1 MQGRSGGRATTLR
14 FKQGAYNSSQTWLC
28 DLDHRCFAGI
38 DPADAKRSCPGT
50 GQNSPGRAK
59 SRRLGLPASHCSCS
73 SAEALSPQDV
83 GNIVRRRCQI
93 QGGELVFNLETT
105 ILRPRRAMAKP
116 LREESAH
123 AFAPALS
130 SEPANCYCGVATF
143 LAWALL
149 PSLVTTFA
157 RVVFPASSSA
167 RAFAT

>member
-28 DLDHRCFAGI
+28 DLDHRCFAALIRPMQSAIVPERGKTH
-38 DPADAKRSCPGT
+38 PAARNPAIWAC
-50 GQNSPGRAK
+50 QQAIARA
-59 SRRLGLPASHCSCS
+59 A
-73 SAEALSPQDV
+73 AL
-83 GNIVRRRCQI
+83 RRCRARFWEDRKAAMSDS
-93 QGGELVFNLETT
+93 GGELVFNLETT

-143 LAWALL
+143 LASALL